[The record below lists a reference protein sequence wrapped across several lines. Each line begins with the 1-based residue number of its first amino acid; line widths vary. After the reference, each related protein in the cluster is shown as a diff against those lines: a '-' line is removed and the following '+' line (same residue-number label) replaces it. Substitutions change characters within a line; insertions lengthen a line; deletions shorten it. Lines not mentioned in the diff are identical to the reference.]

1 MNWLSKCSAEA
12 VGTALRVVAPELGG
26 CPATVPVPDPA
37 ARAVP
42 GRPAPPLRAP
52 ALRGWNPASGPPHTA
67 GVGRVWPRA
76 SACSVSTPRRQS
88 PIPARGSVRPA
99 RRPEIA
105 RTCSAGRTNQQ
116 VIPRPPQP
124 AGHPQTTAA
133 RRSSPDHRS
142 PQVIPR
148 PPQPAGHPQTT
159 PPRPPRRDHLPAAA
173 PWPPKMI
180 MMDVKK
186 VPKYAVNVA
195 YIPGRAHS
203 LSAYHGHIGSRGGL
217 AGHAC
222 RSVARLRP
230 HPATASN
237 RSPCAAN
244 ATQAAAC

>member
-124 AGHPQTTAA
+124 AGHPQTT
-133 RRSSPDHRS
+133 
-142 PQVIPR
+142 
-148 PPQPAGHPQTT
+148 